1 MHILPAVDI
10 VELNYVGP
18 KARVLN
24 LEGIFVIELPIKSK
38 QK

>member
-1 MHILPAVDI
+1 MHILHGVDI
-10 VELNYVGP
+10 VEINYVGP
-18 KARVLN
+18 KAQVLN